1 MPEPP
6 GTRPSLLVRLRDVGD
21 DDAWRQFVQLY
32 APLVYRYARRH
43 RLQDAD
49 AADLTQEVLRSV
61 HGGIGRLEYSPRVG
75 SFRGWLFTLAHHRL
89 CDFLSRRQRQ
99 AQASGG
105 TTADGLLQE
114 IPAPQEEEWN
124 QEYEQRLFAWAAEQA
139 RGEFKEATWQAFWR
153 TSVDGQAAG
162 QVAKSLGISV
172 GAVYIAKSRVQA
184 RLKKLVQAIESE
196 S

>member
-1 MPEPP
+1 MTEPP
-6 GTRPSLLVRLRDVGD
+6 GTRPSLLVRLRDAD
-21 DDAWRQFVQLY
+21 DGDAWRQFVQLY

-43 RLQDAD
+43 QLQDAD

-61 HGGIGRLEYSPRVG
+61 HGGIGRLEYTPQLG

-89 CDFLSRRQRQ
+89 CDFLTRRQRQ

-105 TTADGLLQE
+105 TTADELLHE
-114 IPAPQEEEWN
+114 IPAPQEEAWN
-124 QEYEQRLFAWAAEQA
+124 REYEQRLFAWAAEQA
-139 RGEFKEATWQAFWR
+139 RGEFKEKTWQAFWR
-153 TSVDGQAAG
+153 TTVEAHPAG

-184 RLKKLVQAIESE
+184 RLKQIVQQVEDA
-196 S
+196 